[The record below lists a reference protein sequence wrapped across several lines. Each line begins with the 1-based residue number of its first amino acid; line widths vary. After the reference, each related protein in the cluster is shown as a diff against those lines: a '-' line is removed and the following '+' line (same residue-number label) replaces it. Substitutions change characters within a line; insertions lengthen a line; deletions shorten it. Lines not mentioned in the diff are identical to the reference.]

1 MGVIGIAVVGTIASG
16 AYGAYSANQQAK
28 DAQGKMNNAN
38 RAIAELEATRQDII
52 DPYAGFQNVSNIA
65 QDLSGMM
72 SNAYAN
78 LGVATKAA
86 EIQAEETDI
95 ALANTLDTL
104 RATGASAGGATA
116 LAQAAARSKKGV
128 SATIE
133 KQEADNER
141 LRAQGEMQ
149 LQDKRIS
156 EQQRLQ
162 GIQMSEAIRM
172 QNADAQGNIF
182 EFETQEQRD
191 NQKLNRLAGLSQG
204 YQAQQAA
211 SKAARDGAIASGIA
225 GLTNIATS
233 GMGTGPNGSNA
244 AAPSNWFT
252 NG

>member
-1 MGVIGIAVVGTIASG
+1 MGVIGVAVIGTIGSSI
-16 AYGAYSANQQAK
+16 YGAYSANQQAK

-38 RAIAELEATRQDII
+38 RAIAELEANRQEII
-52 DPYAGFQNVSNIA
+52 DPYADFQNVSNIA
-65 QDLSGMM
+65 QDLSNMM
-72 SNAYAN
+72 TNAYAN
-78 LGVATKAA
+78 LGVATKSA

-156 EQQRLQ
+156 EKQRLQ

-182 EFETQEQRD
+182 QFETQEQRD

-211 SKAARDGAIASGIA
+211 SKSARDGAIASGIS
-225 GLTNIATS
+225 GLTSIATS
-233 GMGTGPNGSNA
+233 GSDNLS
-244 AAPSNWFT
+244 PSNWFK
-252 NG
+252 NS

>member
-1 MGVIGIAVVGTIASG
+1 MSVIGVAVVGTVASS

-38 RAIAELEATRQDII
+38 RAIAELEANRQEII
-52 DPYAGFQNVSNIA
+52 DPYADFQNVSNIA

-104 RATGASAGGATA
+104 RATGSSAGGATA

-149 LQDKRIS
+149 LQDKKIA
-156 EQQRLQ
+156 EKQRLQ
-162 GIQMSEAIRM
+162 GVQMSEAIRM

-182 EFETQEQRD
+182 QFESQEQRD

-211 SKAARDGAIASGIA
+211 SKAARDGSIASGIS
-225 GLTNIATS
+225 GLTSIAMG
-233 GMGTGPNGSNA
+233 GMGAGPNGTNA
-244 AAPSNWFT
+244 ASPKNWFK
-252 NG
+252 NS

>member
-1 MGVIGIAVVGTIASG
+1 MGVIGIAVVGTVASS

-28 DAQGKMNNAN
+28 DAKGQMNNAN
-38 RAIAELEATRQDII
+38 RAIAELEANRQDII

-65 QDLSGMM
+65 QDLSDMM

-78 LGVATKAA
+78 LGVSTKAA
-86 EIQAEETDI
+86 EIQMEETDI

-104 RATGASAGGATA
+104 RASGSSAGGATA

-133 KQEADNER
+133 KQEADNEK

-149 LQDKRIS
+149 LQDKRIA

-162 GIQMSEAIRM
+162 GIQMSEELRM
-172 QNADAQGNIF
+172 QDAEAQGKVF
-182 EFETQEQRD
+182 EFNAQEQRD
-191 NQKLNRLAGLSQG
+191 VMKLNRLSGLSQQ

-211 SKAARDGAIASGIA
+211 ALGARSSAIAGGIS
-225 GLTNIATS
+225 GLTSIAMS
-233 GMGTGPNGSNA
+233 PNAGNK
-244 AAPSNWFT
+244 WFT
-252 NG
+252 TT

>member
-1 MGVIGIAVVGTIASG
+1 MSIIGVAVVGTVASS

-28 DAQGKMNNAN
+28 DAKGQMNNAN
-38 RAIAELEATRQDII
+38 RAIAELEANRQDII
-52 DPYAGFQNVSNIA
+52 NPYENFQNVSNIA

-78 LGVATKAA
+78 LGVSTKAA
-86 EIQAEETDI
+86 EIQSEETDI

-104 RATGASAGGATA
+104 RASGSSAGGATA

-133 KQEADNER
+133 QQEAQNEK

-149 LQDKRIS
+149 LQDKRIA

-162 GIQMSEAIRM
+162 GVQMSEALRM
-172 QNADAQGNIF
+172 QDADAQGKTFGFNV
-182 EFETQEQRD
+182 QEQRD
-191 NQKLNRLAGLSQG
+191 VMKLNRLSGLSQQ

-211 SKAARDGAIASGIA
+211 SLGARSSAIAGGIS
-225 GLTNIATS
+225 GLTSIATS
-233 GMGTGPNGSNA
+233 PNAGGK
-244 AAPSNWFT
+244 WFST
-252 NG
+252 T

>member
-225 GLTNIATS
+225 GLANIATS

>member
-1 MGVIGIAVVGTIASG
+1 MGVIGVAVIGTIGSSI
-16 AYGAYSANQQAK
+16 YGAYSANQQAK

-38 RAIAELEATRQDII
+38 RAIAELEANRQEII

-78 LGVATKAA
+78 LGVSTKAA

-133 KQEADNER
+133 KQEADNDR

-149 LQDKRIS
+149 LQDRRIS
-156 EQQRLQ
+156 EKQRLQ

-182 EFETQEQRD
+182 QFETQEQRD

-211 SKAARDGAIASGIA
+211 SKSARDGAIASGIS
-225 GLTNIATS
+225 GLTSIATS
-233 GMGTGPNGSNA
+233 GMGGQP
-244 AAPSNWFT
+244 WFT
-252 NG
+252 TT

>member
-1 MGVIGIAVVGTIASG
+1 MSVIGVAVVGTVGSSI
-16 AYGAYSANQQAK
+16 YGAYSANQQAK

-38 RAIAELEATRQDII
+38 RAIAELEANRQEII
-52 DPYAGFQNVSNIA
+52 DPYADFQNVSNIA
-65 QDLSGMM
+65 QDLSNMM
-72 SNAYAN
+72 TNAYAN
-78 LGVATKAA
+78 LGVATKSA

-95 ALANTLDTL
+95 ALANTLDAL
-104 RATGASAGGATA
+104 RATGSSSGGATA

-149 LQDKRIS
+149 LQDKRIA
-156 EQQRLQ
+156 EKQRLQ

-182 EFETQEQRD
+182 QFETQEQRD

-211 SKAARDGAIASGIA
+211 SKAARDGAIASGIS
-225 GLTNIATS
+225 GLTSIATS
-233 GMGTGPNGSNA
+233 GSGNLS
-244 AAPSNWFT
+244 PSNWFK
-252 NG
+252 NS

>member
-1 MGVIGIAVVGTIASG
+1 MGVIGVAVIGTIGSSI
-16 AYGAYSANQQAK
+16 YGAYSANQQAK

-38 RAIAELEATRQDII
+38 RAIAELEANRQEII

-78 LGVATKAA
+78 LGVSTKAA

-156 EQQRLQ
+156 EKQRLQ

-182 EFETQEQRD
+182 QFETQEQRD

-211 SKAARDGAIASGIA
+211 SKSARDGAIASGIS
-225 GLTNIATS
+225 GLTSIAMG
-233 GMGTGPNGSNA
+233 GMGAGPNNTNA
-244 AAPSNWFT
+244 ASPSNWFK
-252 NG
+252 NS